1 MIILTNLVPNYT
13 GLINSVGSSVSSRL
27 SGDLDYQRTLEL
39 QGMQQSFNASEAEKN
54 RKWQEMMSNTAY
66 QRQAADLKAAGYNP
80 ALLLNASGASTP
92 QGSWANQSSYT
103 APNTVAGAYQLANTG
118 LNNAFGILR
127 DVNNNMFKLF
137 SGLLK

>member
-1 MIILTNLVPNYT
+1 MTILTPNYT
-13 GLINSVGSSVSSRL
+13 GLINSVGSSISSRL

-39 QGMQQSFNASEAEKN
+39 QGMQQAFNASEAEKN

-66 QRQAADLKAAGYNP
+66 QRQAVDLKAAGFNP

-92 QGSWANQSSYT
+92 QGASAYQSSYT
-103 APNTVAGAYQLANTG
+103 APNTVSGAYQLAQTS
-118 LNNAFGILR
+118 LNNAFGMLR
-127 DVNNNMFKLF
+127 DTSNNMFKLF

>member
-1 MIILTNLVPNYT
+1 MAILTPNYT
-13 GLINSVGSSVSSRL
+13 GLINSIGSAVGSGL

-92 QGSWANQSSYT
+92 VGSNAYQGSYT
-103 APNTVAGAYQLANTG
+103 APNTVAGAYQLANTS
-118 LNNAFGILR
+118 LINAFGFLR
-127 DVNNNMFKLF
+127 DQNNNMYKLLG
-137 SGLLK
+137 GLLS

>member
-1 MIILTNLVPNYT
+1 MTPNYT
-13 GLINSVGSSVSSRL
+13 GLINSIGSGVSSRL

-39 QGMQQSFNASEAEKN
+39 QGMQQAFNASEAEKN

-80 ALLLNASGASTP
+80 ALVLNASGASTP
-92 QGSWANQSSYT
+92 QGALAHQSAYT
-103 APNTVAGAYQLANTG
+103 APNTVSGAYQLAQTS
-118 LNNAFGILR
+118 LANAFGILR
-127 DVNNNMFKLF
+127 DTNNNMFKLF

>member
-1 MIILTNLVPNYT
+1 MAILTPNYT
-13 GLINSVGSSVSSRL
+13 GLINSIGSAVGSRL

-92 QGSWANQSSYT
+92 VGSNAYQGSYT
-103 APNTVAGAYQLANTG
+103 APNTVAGAYQLANTS
-118 LNNAFGILR
+118 LINVFGILR
-127 DVNNNMFKLF
+127 DHSNNMYKLLG
-137 SGLLK
+137 SLLS